1 MDISERNSRM
11 MIPTTEAHLVK
22 LFADKV
28 YRDSHKESANDYH
41 KQYRKANHDK
51 LLAKSREY
59 SKAHKEEASVRRK
72 EYYESNRDK
81 ILDQQKEYREAH
93 KEERAEYY
101 KRHHIEHAEEHKQY
115 KKAYREKNK
124 EKLSMQFKQR
134 YEDNKDVFNKKNA
147 EYIAKRKADGYSYRT
162 DPMTGKKHWVKSD
175 TPKRKPSLAIP
186 DTEEKLIKYF
196 HKVSKIFS
204 SQGIDTQA

>member
-28 YRDSHKESANDYH
+28 YRDSHKESAREYG
-41 KQYRKANHDK
+41 KQYRNDNRDT
-51 LLAKSREY
+51 LLAKKREY
-59 SKAHKEEASVRRK
+59 SEAHKEEASVRRK
-72 EYYESNRDK
+72 EYYDSNRDK
-81 ILDQQKEYREAH
+81 ILEQQKEYREAH
-93 KEERAEYY
+93 KEELTEYF
-101 KRHHIEHAEEHKQY
+101 KHHHIEHAEEHKQY
-115 KKAYREKNK
+115 KREYREKNK
-124 EKLSMQFKQR
+124 EKLSTKSKQL
-134 YEDNKDVFNKKNA
+134 YEDNKDVYLKKSA
-147 EYIAKRKADGYSYRT
+147 DYIAKRKAEGYSYRT

-196 HKVSKIFS
+196 HKVRKIFS